1 MSSERIEA
9 LITKMT
15 IEEKLGQMTQLSPF
29 FWGVEDG
36 VDITG
41 PLEALS
47 IDNSVVSRLGSTLNY
62 FGADKLKKLQDDYL
76 EKSRLKIPMLFMAD
90 VIYGYKT
97 VFPIPLAL
105 SCSFNPQNY
114 HDATQI
120 VAKESAASG
129 IHLTFAPMS
138 DLVRDPRWGRV
149 MESPGEDPYLNAMMT
164 EAAVRGF
171 QGDSLNDKGT
181 IAACVKHFAGYGA
194 SQGGRDYNWVELSK
208 HSLWQYYLP
217 SYKAAVDAGVKMV
230 MTAFNVIDGI
240 PTSANKSLFRD
251 ILRDKWGFKGVTIS
265 DYGAIDETVINGLVK
280 DGYGAAKACI
290 EAGIDIEMMSTHY
303 VQYGKKLVEEGR
315 LSIDLIN
322 QATRNILM
330 LKEEL
335 GLFDNPYRYADAKE
349 EQKLHKCKEHLKRA
363 REIARESIVLLK
375 NNQILPLEENG
386 SIGMAG
392 PFVAVDST
400 MGGWVLGDDK
410 NSFTLEEA
418 IREKGFDVITSVTK
432 GLGAMQDGCFDIE
445 DWVEEEI
452 KKLEHCDVI
461 IVGVGENAQD
471 TGEGASKTNIRLSY
485 NQEKLIYRLKQ
496 LNKPLIA
503 IIFSGRPLEIKPIVP
518 VCDAIIEAWFL
529 GTESSGALADVITG
543 VYNPSGRLAMSFP
556 QTVGQIPVHYNCYN
570 TGRPYSG
577 KDERYISRYLDCS
590 NEPLYPFGYGLSY
603 GETEYTEFKVETV
616 KNKMIA
622 SVIVINK
629 SNVEIKETV
638 QLYIRDVYAT
648 VVRPIKELKGFR
660 QIVLKGY
667 EKQRVEFEITKEMLK
682 FYRYDYEYVFEEGE
696 FDIMIGK
703 NSADTQMVRKY
714 IS

>member
-1 MSSERIEA
+1 M
-9 LITKMT
+9 
-15 IEEKLGQMTQLSPF
+15 
-29 FWGVEDG
+29 
-36 VDITG
+36 
-41 PLEALS
+41 
-47 IDNSVVSRLGSTLNY
+47 
-62 FGADKLKKLQDDYL
+62 
-76 EKSRLKIPMLFMAD
+76 
-90 VIYGYKT
+90 
-97 VFPIPLAL
+97 
-105 SCSFNPQNY
+105 
-114 HDATQI
+114 
-120 VAKESAASG
+120 
-129 IHLTFAPMS
+129 
-138 DLVRDPRWGRV
+138 
-149 MESPGEDPYLNAMMT
+149 
-164 EAAVRGF
+164 
-171 QGDSLNDKGT
+171 
-181 IAACVKHFAGYGA
+181 
-194 SQGGRDYNWVELSK
+194 
-208 HSLWQYYLP
+208 
-217 SYKAAVDAGVKMV
+217 
-230 MTAFNVIDGI
+230 
-240 PTSANKSLFRD
+240 
-251 ILRDKWGFKGVTIS
+251 
-265 DYGAIDETVINGLVK
+265 
-280 DGYGAAKACI
+280 
-290 EAGIDIEMMSTHY
+290 
-303 VQYGKKLVEEGR
+303 
-315 LSIDLIN
+315 
-322 QATRNILM
+322 
-330 LKEEL
+330 
-335 GLFDNPYRYADAKE
+335 
-349 EQKLHKCKEHLKRA
+349 
-363 REIARESIVLLK
+363 
-375 NNQILPLEENG
+375 
-386 SIGMAG
+386 
-392 PFVAVDST
+392 
-400 MGGWVLGDDK
+400 DK
-410 NSFTLEEA
+410 NFANSGQKFCNCT
-418 IREKGFDVITSVTK
+418 
-432 GLGAMQDGCFDIE
+432 FDIE